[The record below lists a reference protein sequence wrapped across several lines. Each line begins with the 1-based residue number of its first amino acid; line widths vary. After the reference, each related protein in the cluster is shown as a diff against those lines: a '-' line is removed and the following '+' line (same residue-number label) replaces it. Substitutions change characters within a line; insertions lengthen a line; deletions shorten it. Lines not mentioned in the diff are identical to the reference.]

1 MMPKAQARRQND
13 PAAARS
19 NGPTVNKMEVIMRKQ
34 WTLEMHYPN
43 NGEGSLISSD
53 SFDNFAEVE
62 LKIKQ
67 NREMVFV
74 IRMPTAPLAGDLL
87 ALDDLE
93 KSGSKIKRL

>member
-1 MMPKAQARRQND
+1 
-13 PAAARS
+13 
-19 NGPTVNKMEVIMRKQ
+19 MEVIMRKQ
-34 WTLEMHYPN
+34 WTLEMHYPD

-53 SFDNFAEVE
+53 SFDDFAEVE

>member
-1 MMPKAQARRQND
+1 
-13 PAAARS
+13 
-19 NGPTVNKMEVIMRKQ
+19 MRKR

-43 NGEGSLISSD
+43 DGEGSLISSE

-74 IRMPTAPLAGDLL
+74 IRMPTTPSPSDLL

-93 KSGSKIKRL
+93 NSGLKIKRL

>member
-1 MMPKAQARRQND
+1 MP
-13 PAAARS
+13 
-19 NGPTVNKMEVIMRKQ
+19 KQ

-43 NGEGSLISSD
+43 DAEGSPISSD
-53 SFDNFAEVE
+53 SFDDFAEVE

-74 IRMPTAPLAGDLL
+74 IRMPTAPLADLL

>member
-1 MMPKAQARRQND
+1 
-13 PAAARS
+13 
-19 NGPTVNKMEVIMRKQ
+19 MRKQ
-34 WTLEMHYPN
+34 WTLEMHYPS

-53 SFDNFAEVE
+53 SFDDFAEVE

-74 IRMPTAPLAGDLL
+74 VRMPTTPSSGDLL

-93 KSGSKIKRL
+93 RSGLKIKRL